1 MKVARMR
8 NRLFRWIDG
17 ILLSLPLAVLSFI
30 VVGCGEKED
39 VAGGV
44 TEDSGIVADIAGV
57 FQKGPF
63 VEGSPVKVSGVD
75 CKTLTP
81 TGEIVGGEI
90 ANGRGEFS
98 FEKLTLSTPCA
109 IFEVTGHYLNEVTG
123 LQTTDKFTLRA
134 VTMLSERNSVNVNL
148 FTHMEYERV
157 VHLVTES
164 DMAFDNAKEQA
175 EKEVLA
181 TFGIEDEVG
190 EFEDLDIF
198 KPGDGNAALLAASVM
213 MQADDDVEGLARRLE
228 SFNASFAGSGVWEDD
243 VKTEMAEWAS
253 AAVDNGLLD
262 RVRENIESWNMA
274 VELPD
279 FEDFVERFEDGYE
292 SGSEIISSGF
302 DVDWNLSKEARMNP
316 EVEYDSV
323 VDARDGKVYRTVKI
337 GEQVWMAENLNYADS
352 VSTPG
357 LAGRSWCFGDRAENC
372 EVAGRLYTWAAAIDS
387 VGLASDAESPQ
398 RCGYGRICSFS
409 GKVQGICPS
418 GWHLPDTTEW
428 NTLLETASGPTALMS
443 RVGWYVDHGTD
454 EYGFSAFPAGSKYRN
469 SYFFSDS
476 RNADYFAV
484 AENADK
490 DDGTMARYMSIGG
503 TTYFVETFKDNGV
516 PVRCLKD

>member
-1 MKVARMR
+1 MR
-8 NRLFRWIDG
+8 NKLCKCVYGF
-17 ILLSLPLAVLSFI
+17 LLSLSVPLAVLSFM
-30 VVGCGEKED
+30 VTGCSSKDD

-44 TEDSGIVADIAGV
+44 TEDAGIVADIAGV

-63 VEGSPVKVSGVD
+63 IEGSPVKVSGID
-75 CKTLTP
+75 CKTLEP
-81 TGEIVGGEI
+81 TGEIVEGAI
-90 ANGRGEFS
+90 VNGKGEFN
-98 FEKLTLSTPCA
+98 FEKLTLSTSCA
-109 IFEVTGHYLNEVTG
+109 IFEVTGYYLNEVTG
-123 LQTTDKFTLRA
+123 LQTADKFTLRA
-134 VTMLSERNSVNVNL
+134 VTELTDRNSVNVNL

-157 VHLVTES
+157 KHLVTAT
-164 DMAFDNAKEQA
+164 DMAFAQAKEMA

-213 MQADDDVEGLARRLE
+213 MQADDDVDGLARRLE
-228 SFNASFAGSGVWEDD
+228 SFNASFAGSGVWDD
-243 VKTEMAEWAS
+243 DAKTEMAEWAS

-262 RVRENIESWNMA
+262 RVRENIESWNIA
-274 VELPD
+274 EELPD

-302 DVDWNLSKEARMNP
+302 DVDWSLPKEGRMNSGI
-316 EVEYDSV
+316 EYDSV
-323 VDARDGKVYRTVKI
+323 VDARDGQVYRTVKI

-352 VSTPG
+352 VSTPS

-387 VGLASDAESPQ
+387 VGLAADADNPQ
-398 RCGYGRICSFS
+398 RCGYGKSCSFS
-409 GKVQGICPS
+409 GKVQGICQS

-428 NTLLETASGPTALMS
+428 NVLLETAGEATSLMS
-443 RVGWYVDHGTD
+443 KVGWYVNHGTD
-454 EYGFSAFPAGSKYRN
+454 EYGFSAFPVGSKYRN

-490 DDGTMARYMSIGG
+490 ADGTTARYMSIGN
-503 TTYFVETFKDNGV
+503 TVYFVETFKDNGV

>member
-1 MKVARMR
+1 MEEVRMR
-8 NRLFRWIDG
+8 DKFLFLFV
-17 ILLSLPLAVLSFI
+17 LLLFCACSDKRGAGTSEESEGLYAVTDLN
-30 VVGCGEKED
+30 
-39 VAGGV
+39 
-44 TEDSGIVADIAGV
+44 IAGV
-57 FQKGPF
+57 TQKGPF
-63 VEGSPVKVSGVD
+63 AKGSTVSLLGVD
-75 CKTLTP
+75 CKTMKP
-81 TGEIVGGEI
+81 TGEEFRGVVK
-90 ANGRGEFS
+90 NDKGEFS
-98 FEKLTLSTPCA
+98 VENVSLKSSCA
-109 IFEVTGHYLNEVTG
+109 VLEVTGYYLNEITG
-123 LQTTDKFTLRA
+123 VKSTQEMTLRVLTDLKNREKA
-134 VTMLSERNSVNVNL
+134 NVNIL
-148 FTHMEYERV
+148 THMEYERM
-157 VHLVTES
+157 VHLVTAT
-164 DMAFDNAKEQA
+164 DMAFVEAKEKA

-213 MQADDDVEGLARRLE
+213 MQADDDVEGLAKRLE
-228 SFNASFAGSGVWEDD
+228 SFNASFAESGVWDD
-243 VKTEMAEWAS
+243 DAKTEMAEWAS

-279 FEDFVERFEDGYE
+279 FEDYVERFEDGYE

-302 DVDWNLSKEARMNP
+302 DVDWSLPKAARMNS
-316 EVEYDSV
+316 EVEYDSI
-323 VDARDGKVYRTVKI
+323 VDARDGQVYRTVKI

-387 VGLASDAESPQ
+387 ARLASDADNPQ
-398 RCGYGRICSFS
+398 RCGYGRSCSFS

-418 GWHLPDTTEW
+418 GWHLPDPTEW
-428 NTLLETASGPTALMS
+428 NTLLETAGEAMSLMS
-443 RVGWYVDHGTD
+443 RVGWYVNHGSD
-454 EYGFSAFPAGSKYRN
+454 DYGFSAFPAGSKYRN

>member
-1 MKVARMR
+1 MR
-8 NRLFRWIDG
+8 NKLCRWIEG
-17 ILLSLPLAVLSFI
+17 VLLSVPLAVLPFMA
-30 VVGCGEKED
+30 VGCGENDKLS
-39 VAGGV
+39 GGV
-44 TEDSGIVADIAGV
+44 TEDAGIVADIAGV

-63 VEGSPVKVSGVD
+63 VEGSPVKVTGID
-75 CKTLTP
+75 CGTLEP
-81 TGEIVGGEI
+81 TGEVFEGSV
-90 ANGRGEFS
+90 ANGKGEFS
-98 FEKLTLSTPCA
+98 IEKLTLSKSCA

-123 LQTTDKFTLRA
+123 EKTADKFTLRA
-134 VTMLSERNSVNVNL
+134 VTKLTDRSNVNVNL

-157 VHLVTES
+157 VHLVTAT
-164 DMAFDNAKEQA
+164 DMAFAEAKEKA

-213 MQADDDVEGLARRLE
+213 MQADADVDGLAGRLE

-243 VKTEMAEWAS
+243 SKTEMAEWAS

-274 VELPD
+274 EELPD
-279 FEDFVERFEDGYE
+279 FEDYVERFEDGYS
-292 SGSEIISSGF
+292 SGSEIISSGY
-302 DVDWNLSKEARMNP
+302 DVDWSLPKAARMNS
-316 EVEYDSV
+316 EVEYDSI
-323 VDARDGKVYRTVKI
+323 VDARDGQVYRTVKI

-357 LAGRSWCFGDRAENC
+357 LAGRSWCFGDSPENC

-387 VGLASDAESPQ
+387 ARLASDADNPQ
-398 RCGYGRICSFS
+398 RCGYGRSCSFS

-428 NTLLETASGPTALMS
+428 NTLLETAGEATSLMS
-443 RVGWYVDHGTD
+443 RGGWYVNRGTD

-490 DDGTMARYMSIGG
+490 DDGTMARYMSIGN
-503 TTYFVETFKDNGV
+503 TAYFVETFKDNGV